1 MANDGTAAI
10 YARSVVTSESP
21 PGIRPT
27 WLRGDRPLARYIAQ
41 PVARFMHVE
50 AAGGIVLALAT
61 VAALVWANSPWQ
73 DAYHTLWHTEVGI
86 GIGNRA
92 LTEDLGHWVNDGLM
106 ALFFFVVGLEIKREW
121 VAGELRDRRAAVL
134 PAMAALGGMVVP
146 ALVFVAFTIGTDTA
160 HGWGIPMATDIA
172 FALGIVAL
180 LGPRIPQPL
189 KIFLLTLAI
198 VDDIGA
204 ILVIAVFYSDSIEF
218 EWLLAAAAIVVAVVL
233 LRRAHVRYMPIYVVV
248 GAALWFA
255 VFESGV
261 HATIAGVLMGL
272 LTPALPFQEEVETQ
286 HVVDVLDHTPGI
298 TLGDVRSASFLLRE
312 SVSVAE
318 RVEELMHPW
327 ISYGVIPIFAL
338 ANAGITFTSES
349 LSGDPRLLLGV
360 IVGLV
365 VGKTVGVTVMTWLTV
380 RLGIGRLPDG
390 VSFSQIVGVAML
402 AGIGFTVALFIAGLA
417 FDEVAVQDQAKV
429 GILIGSVVAALGG
442 VGVLLATTRG
452 RAKSVTNEPETDH

>member
-1 MANDGTAAI
+1 
-10 YARSVVTSESP
+10 
-21 PGIRPT
+21 
-27 WLRGDRPLARYIAQ
+27 
-41 PVARFMHVE
+41 VARFLHVE

-61 VAALVWANSPWQ
+61 VVALVWANSPWQ
-73 DAYHTLWHTEVGI
+73 DSYHTLWHTELSI
-86 GIGNRA
+86 GIGNRV
-92 LTEDLGHWVNDGLM
+92 LTEDLQHWVNDALM

-134 PAMAALGGMVVP
+134 PAMAAIGGMVVP
-146 ALVFVAFTIGTDTA
+146 ALVYVIFTAGTDSA

-172 FALGIVAL
+172 FALGVVAL

-204 ILVIAVFYSDSIEF
+204 ILVIAIFYSDSIEPA
-218 EWLLAAAAIVVAVVL
+218 WMLAAAGIVVAIVV
-233 LRRAHVRYMPIYVVV
+233 LRQVHVRYMPVYVVA
-248 GAALWFA
+248 GTALWFA

-261 HATIAGVLMGL
+261 HATIAGVIMGL
-272 LTPALPFQEEVETQ
+272 LTPALPFQTEVETRN
-286 HVVDVLDHTPGI
+286 VVDVLDHTPGI
-298 TLGDVRSASFLLRE
+298 TLNDVRSASFLLRE

-318 RVEELMHPW
+318 RVEDLLHPW
-327 ISYGVIPIFAL
+327 ISYGVIPTFAL

-360 IVGLV
+360 ILGLV
-365 VGKTVGVTVMTWLTV
+365 VGKTVGVTAMTWLSV
-380 RLGIGRLPDG
+380 RLGIGRLPEG
-390 VSFSQIVGVAML
+390 VSPSQIVGVAML

-417 FDEVAVQDQAKV
+417 FDDAAVQDQAKV

-442 VGVLLATTRG
+442 VAVLLATTRAHRKLG
-452 RAKSVTNEPETDH
+452 PSEPERAH

>member
-1 MANDGTAAI
+1 
-10 YARSVVTSESP
+10 
-21 PGIRPT
+21 
-27 WLRGDRPLARYIAQ
+27 
-41 PVARFMHVE
+41 
-50 AAGGIVLALAT
+50 
-61 VAALVWANSPWQ
+61 
-73 DAYHTLWHTEVGI
+73 
-86 GIGNRA
+86 
-92 LTEDLGHWVNDGLM
+92 
-106 ALFFFVVGLEIKREW
+106 
-121 VAGELRDRRAAVL
+121 VL

-146 ALVFVAFTIGTDTA
+146 ALVFVAFTVGTDTA

-172 FALGIVAL
+172 FALGVVAL

-189 KIFLLTLAI
+189 KIFLLTLSI

-218 EWLLAAAAIVVAVVL
+218 EWLLAAAGIVVVIVVL
-233 LRRAHVRYMPIYVVV
+233 RRGHVRYMPLYVGA

-272 LTPALPFQEEVETQ
+272 LTPAVPFQKEVETQ

-298 TLGDVRSASFLLRE
+298 TLHDVRSASFLLHE

-318 RVEELMHPW
+318 RVEDLLHPW

-360 IVGLV
+360 ILGLV
-365 VGKTVGVTVMTWLTV
+365 VGKTIGVTAMTWLTV
-380 RLGIGRLPDG
+380 RLRIGRLPEG

-417 FDEVAVQDQAKV
+417 FDEAAVQDQAKV

-442 VGVLLATTRG
+442 VAVLLATTRG
-452 RAKSVTNEPETDH
+452 RAKLVTGAPKTDH